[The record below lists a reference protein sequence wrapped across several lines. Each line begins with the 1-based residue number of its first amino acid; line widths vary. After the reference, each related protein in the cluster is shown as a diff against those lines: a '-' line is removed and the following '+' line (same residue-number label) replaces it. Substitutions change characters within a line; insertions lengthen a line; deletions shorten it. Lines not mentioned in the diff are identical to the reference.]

1 MYRLLVLLQVQ
12 MLDLTTVIV
21 ILRTRHQVSCGVG
34 GCDVA
39 VTSGNNSSVIAR
51 CAGLS
56 CLQIFSTYVSWIRYA
71 GIASDKKR
79 HGVTTL
85 PAFFKLK
92 NHFAL

>member
-1 MYRLLVLLQVQ
+1 M
-12 MLDLTTVIV
+12 
-21 ILRTRHQVSCGVG
+21 SCGVG

-71 GIASDKKR
+71 GIASDKINILR
-79 HGVTTL
+79 HSRRFFKCAYKALL
-85 PAFFKLK
+85 PA
-92 NHFAL
+92 AP